1 MPFAGSPFRQAS
13 LVLGHIVSTVGV
25 LPLDI
30 LVRTA
35 EQVPERLDM
44 GDDFIREIT
53 EQGKVLYETD
63 NA

>member
-1 MPFAGSPFRQAS
+1 MPFTGSSFRQAS
-13 LVLGHIVSTVGV
+13 LLLGHIVRTVGV

-35 EQVPERLDM
+35 EQVQERRQM
-44 GDDFIREIT
+44 GDDFMREIM
-53 EQGKVLYETD
+53 ERGKLLYEAH